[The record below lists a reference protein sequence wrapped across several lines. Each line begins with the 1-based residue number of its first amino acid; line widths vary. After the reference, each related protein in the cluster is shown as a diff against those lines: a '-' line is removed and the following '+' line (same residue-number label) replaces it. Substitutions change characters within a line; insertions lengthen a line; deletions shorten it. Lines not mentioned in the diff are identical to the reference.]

1 MSNFLVKQKFMFSKI
16 YILYIMFTYI
26 CIYICKSFYT
36 MLDKNLR
43 KNIKTEE
50 RDGEIGKHK
59 LNEMWALNMKEKV
72 KQIKQK

>member
-16 YILYIMFTYI
+16 YILCIMFTYMY
-26 CIYICKSFYT
+26 IYICKNFYT

-43 KNIKTEE
+43 KNIKTK

-59 LNEMWALNMKEKV
+59 LNEM
-72 KQIKQK
+72 